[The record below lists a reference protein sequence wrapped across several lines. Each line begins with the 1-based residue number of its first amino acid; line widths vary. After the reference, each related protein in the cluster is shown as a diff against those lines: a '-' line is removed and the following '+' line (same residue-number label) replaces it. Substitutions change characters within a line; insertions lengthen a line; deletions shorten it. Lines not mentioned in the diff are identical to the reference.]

1 MSIPDVVAKDPPAVA
16 GALAEEVEGTVGH
29 KPQPTFYDEM
39 LCLLKE
45 KLDDPDNYASVV
57 DSTSKESQHLLYQD
71 PLDMTRNEW
80 WAST

>member
-1 MSIPDVVAKDPPAVA
+1 MSIPDVVAKDPPAQ
-16 GALAEEVEGTVGH
+16 AEGGGTVGH

-57 DSTSKESQHLLYQD
+57 DSAAATAKESQHLLYQD
-71 PLDMTRNEW
+71 PLDMSRNE
-80 WAST
+80 